1 MSKLHP
7 AYIFGSTYM
16 CMVARH
22 TAILSWSM
30 VTYTQIKKD
39 IKEEL
44 QFSGTMLGTIDTGFL
59 LCYAIGNLLGGF
71 LGMYMSHKILAAGG
85 MILSGLF
92 YWILAGCGYAGI
104 TWSPVF
110 IAIFAMEGL
119 CQAPV
124 FVI

>member
-1 MSKLHP
+1 MSKLSSV
-7 AYIFGSTYM
+7 YVFSVTYM

-22 TAILSWSM
+22 SAILSWSM
-30 VTYTQIKKD
+30 VGFKQIKKD

-59 LCYAIGNLLGGF
+59 LCYAIGNLLGGY
-71 LGMYMSHKILAAGG
+71 LGLYISHKVLTATG

-92 YWILAGCGYAGI
+92 YWLLAGCGYLNI
-104 TWSPVF
+104 TWPPVF
-110 IAIFAMEGL
+110 ILIFAIEGL

-124 FVI
+124 FIT